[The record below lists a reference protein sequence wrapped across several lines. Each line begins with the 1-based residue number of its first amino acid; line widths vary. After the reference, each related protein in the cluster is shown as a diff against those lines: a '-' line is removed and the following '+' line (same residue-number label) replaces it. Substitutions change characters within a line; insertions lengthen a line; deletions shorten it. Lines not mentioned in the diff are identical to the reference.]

1 MKWQK
6 FKGIREK
13 IIWKKSQ
20 FNFKTKSYGTFIVS
34 LYRGTMSLIKN
45 KWIGQASQNRIESLL
60 GCHLCVVANHDFKYF
75 YWQCWVVCILVY
87 TFIYTSHFIYK
98 MFLFSGGRN
107 RKKWINPRI
116 FSSLMSLRWFT
127 ISFFFKY

>member
-34 LYRGTMSLIKN
+34 LYRGTLSLIKN

-60 GCHLCVVANHDFKYF
+60 GCHLCVVANHDFKYLLLLTMLGSMHT
-75 YWQCWVVCILVY
+75 CIY
-87 TFIYTSHFIYK
+87 IYIY
-98 MFLFSGGRN
+98 
-107 RKKWINPRI
+107 
-116 FSSLMSLRWFT
+116 
-127 ISFFFKY
+127 